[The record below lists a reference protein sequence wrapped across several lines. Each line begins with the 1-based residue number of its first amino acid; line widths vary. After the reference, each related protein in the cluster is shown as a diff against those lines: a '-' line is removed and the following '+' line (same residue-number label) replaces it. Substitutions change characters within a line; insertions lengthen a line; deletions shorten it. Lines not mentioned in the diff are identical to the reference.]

1 MPVLEPPFP
10 EQMRDAFCRLLED
23 VPADAVLKFAKTDA
37 SLLQGARPVMASVP
51 MLRTNIRKVLRASK
65 PYALP
70 LKDFLAL
77 NSLQARLVIVLSPHA
92 LKAALEPLEIYF
104 HGRHLIAALLL
115 DDREEVQK
123 LGLERMEAGGLDRP
137 APTDAERDA
146 AAKTLARDFQ
156 WFLQEMHG
164 LVASADGGAAA
175 GGSPLRAE
183 RDGLAQKLAGLEREL
198 KQERGHAAKAR
209 EALEAQIAQLEA
221 KRDALQKQAERVRKD
236 ADSAGASQRTAESE
250 LAELR
255 ATLDR
260 RVREGVE
267 SELDA
272 RRRPWIA
279 KAEARDEEVARS
291 NDNGAELLARVQQEL
306 AKQEQHDR
314 HHGNRAQLEELLRQL
329 QSAQVRL
336 ETARQQALHPLASLD
351 GLAED
356 LRREILRLQKQLLG
370 PVSVS
375 TFDDL
380 LARINA
386 VTDAASL
393 TTLREFV
400 EQGAEL
406 KVWDVAHL
414 RALYVAIDHRFCL
427 LLDTFVEH
435 NPAAALRRHPL
446 AMVRRAMAGDDCC
459 SLYVD
464 GHNLSHVLYE
474 EHFAR
479 GGQDAEARRLLG
491 DDLVALFLDGG
502 DVAVRLYF
510 DGPQRSEDALSLQVQ
525 RIFSG
530 GQGPHRADR
539 AILEDVA
546 GRLNLVPEA
555 TCIVVSDDK
564 DLLSQA
570 SLRGALAMRSQEFAA
585 LLH

>member
-10 EQMRDAFCRLLED
+10 ERMREAFCRLLED
-23 VPADAVLKFAKTDA
+23 VPDDEVLKFAKTDK

-65 PYALP
+65 PYSP
-70 LKDFLAL
+70 VLKDFLAV
-77 NSLQARLVIVLSPHA
+77 NSLQARLIVVWSPRA
-92 LKAALEPLEIYF
+92 LTVALEALEVYF
-104 HGRHLIAALLL
+104 HGRHLIASLLL

-123 LGLERMEAGGLDRP
+123 LGLERMEAGALDRP
-137 APTDAERDA
+137 APTDAEREA
-146 AAKTLARDFQ
+146 AAKQLAKDFN
-156 WFLQEMHG
+156 WFLQELHG
-164 LVASADGGAAA
+164 LVAAADDGTNVGGTR
-175 GGSPLRAE
+175 LRAE
-183 RDGLAQKLAGLEREL
+183 RDELANTLAGVEREL
-198 KQERGHAAKAR
+198 KQERGQAAKAR
-209 EALEAQIAQLEA
+209 EALESRITQLQE
-221 KRDALQKQAERVRKD
+221 KNDALQKQAERVRKD
-236 ADSAGASQRTAESE
+236 ADRAGASQHTVETE

-260 RVREGVE
+260 QVREGVE
-267 SELDA
+267 RELDA

-279 KAEARDEEVARS
+279 KVESRDEEVARA
-291 NDNGAELLARVQQEL
+291 NGQGAELLARVQQEL

-314 HHGNRAQLEELLRQL
+314 HHGNRAHLEALLRQF
-329 QSAQVRL
+329 QDAQVRL

-356 LRREILRLQKQLLG
+356 LRREILRLQKQLKG
-370 PVSVS
+370 PVSVAA
-375 TFDDL
+375 FDDL

-386 VTDAASL
+386 VTDAGSL

-400 EQGAEL
+400 GQGAEL

-414 RALYVAIDHRFCL
+414 RALYAAIDHRFCL

-446 AMVRRAMAGDDCC
+446 ALVRRAMTGQDCC
-459 SLYVD
+459 SLYID

-479 GGQDAEARRLLG
+479 GGQDADARKLLG
-491 DDLVALFLDGG
+491 DDLVKLFLNGG
-502 DVAVRLYF
+502 EVGVRLYF
-510 DGPQRSEDALSLQVQ
+510 DGPKRSEDALSIQVQ

-546 GRLNLVPEA
+546 GRLNLTPEA

-570 SLRGALAMRSQEFAA
+570 SLLGALPMRSQEFAA
-585 LLH
+585 LL